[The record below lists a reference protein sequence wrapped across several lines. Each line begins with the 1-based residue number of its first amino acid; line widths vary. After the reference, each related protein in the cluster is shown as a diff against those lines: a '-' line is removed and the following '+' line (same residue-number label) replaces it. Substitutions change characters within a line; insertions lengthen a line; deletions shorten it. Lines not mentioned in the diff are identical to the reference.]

1 MTKEKKEAYETKP
14 KVQSTELVKT
24 QQHDVFIIVEK
35 NGQCLIALGDK
46 IVSKNT
52 FATIEEAQNYI
63 DSKPWELIINA
74 TCAVWEI
81 VVKQTQKKL

>member
-1 MTKEKKEAYETKP
+1 MAKKKEEGYETKP

-24 QQHDVFIIVEK
+24 HQHDVFIIVEK

-46 IVSKNT
+46 IISKCSFST
-52 FATIEEAQNYI
+52 VEEAQNYI

-81 VVKQTQKKL
+81 VVKQTQK